1 MGPAWAP
8 EQDSLPCETF
18 FFLSAR
24 VSPKAGVVGI
34 SSLTSRSHRRQFLSF
49 PSLIPRD
56 LPFLSRQLDF
66 APLNDGS
73 LPSKVN
79 VYTADEAKETW
90 LA

>member
-18 FFLSAR
+18 FFASR
-24 VSPKAGVVGI
+24 VSPKPGVVGI
-34 SSLTSRSHRRQFLSF
+34 SSLTSRLHLRQFLSF

-66 APLNDGS
+66 APLNDS
-73 LPSKVN
+73 SSPSKVN